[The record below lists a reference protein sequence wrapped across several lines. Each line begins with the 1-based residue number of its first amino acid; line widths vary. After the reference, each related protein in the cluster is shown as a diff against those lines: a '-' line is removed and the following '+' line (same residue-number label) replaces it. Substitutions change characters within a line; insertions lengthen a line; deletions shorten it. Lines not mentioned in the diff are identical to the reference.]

1 MIWLQTHRDAFKLL
15 ISFLWLC
22 CVLSVPCSLQAQEP
36 DTTKAL
42 NIEYI
47 TDQLENIAQT
57 TDLNLDYS
65 DLVDEYLYYSEEPI
79 NINGVENRK
88 LLEMNL
94 LNEVQLRNLNSYI
107 LNYGGLY
114 SVYELKTI
122 PGFDVQTIKSIL
134 PFISVSA
141 PREKEKLNFK
151 NIFKYGN
158 HQIIL
163 RYQQVTE
170 PSVGYETP
178 IDSAIYKPGSAYLG
192 IPQKYYVRYGFNY
205 KNKVRIGFTLDKDAG
220 EVFLKNRLPDSIENI
235 VGNKVNNVFD
245 FYSAH
250 AYVSDIGILK
260 NAVIGDY
267 HLEFGQGLTM
277 WSGLAFGKSAE
288 GIEIKRYARGVRPN
302 TSANENRFFRGAAA
316 TLGLKGFELT
326 GFFSNNNVDANTIY
340 ADTLEDEDAISSII
354 ETGLHRTINE
364 LLYKDALNVT
374 VYGGRFSYQN
384 RFFQLGA
391 TVFQTKLSLSL
402 QLTDDIYKQFYFQGN
417 ELVNY
422 GFDMNIDLG
431 KVSLFGEF
439 AVSSNGGLAGIGG
452 VNAYL
457 AERFIFTVLYHDYG
471 RDYHNLFAYP
481 FAESSALLNEQ
492 GLYFGFKALLL
503 PRLSLSGYVD
513 YYKFPWLRYQTD
525 APSVGSDYV
534 MQLDYNPTQ
543 NTTMYF
549 RYRHR
554 DKQENYSSE
563 YDYIPLLSDI
573 SRNEFRFFIS
583 YQPFDFLIFKNRIDF
598 TTYQNEFEEK
608 QYGYLMYQDILYRPE
623 IFPVELTFRYALF
636 DTDGYDSR
644 IYTYENDILYA
655 FSVPSYFDKGQRVYL
670 MLKWRAFEQLNVWF
684 RVGRL
689 IYSDRTTV
697 GSGSDLINENHKTEI
712 KVQVQIKL

>member
-1 MIWLQTHRDAFKLL
+1 MLL
-15 ISFLWLC
+15 MLLYKGVSRSLSHIILVITTVILPHFLI
-22 CVLSVPCSLQAQEP
+22 AQEA
-36 DTTKAL
+36 DTNQVV

-65 DLVDEYLYYSEEPI
+65 DLIDEYLYYSNDPI
-79 NINGVENRK
+79 NINGEDNKQLV
-88 LLEMNL
+88 EMNL
-94 LNEVQLRNLNSYI
+94 LNEVQLRNLNNYI
-107 LNYGGLY
+107 LKYGGLF
-114 SVYELKTI
+114 SIYELKTI
-122 PGFDVQTIKSIL
+122 PGFNAETIKKIL
-134 PFISVSA
+134 PFITVSEE
-141 PREKEKLNFK
+141 REKEKISFNDV
-151 NIFKYGN
+151 FKYGS

-170 PSVGYETP
+170 KSVGYETP
-178 IDSAIYKPGSAYLG
+178 MDSAIYKPGSAYLG
-192 IPQKYYVRYGFNY
+192 SPVKYYLRYGFNY
-205 KNKVRIGFTLDKDAG
+205 KNKVRIGFTADKDAG
-220 EVFLKNRLPDSIENI
+220 EVFLKNQLKDTLHELI
-235 VGNKVNNVFD
+235 GNKVNNVFD
-245 FYSAH
+245 FISAH

-260 NAVIGDY
+260 KVVIGDY
-267 HLEFGQGLTM
+267 HLEFGQGLTL

-288 GIEIKRYARGVRPN
+288 GIQVKRYGRGIRPN

-316 TLGLKGFELT
+316 TIGIKGFELT
-326 GFFSNNNVDANTIY
+326 GFYSNNHVDGNAVK
-340 ADTLEDEDAISSII
+340 ADTLEDEDAVSSII

-364 LLYKDALNVT
+364 LLDKDVLQVT
-374 VYGGRFSYQN
+374 VYGGRISYQN

-391 TVFQTKLSLSL
+391 TAFQTKLGLPL
-402 QLTDDIYKQFYFQGN
+402 QLNDDVYKKFYFQGDKL
-417 ELVNY
+417 ENY

-439 AVSSNGGLAGIGG
+439 SASSNGGLSGIGG

-457 AERFIFTVLYHDYG
+457 HERLIFTVLYHDYG
-471 RDYHNLFAYP
+471 KDYHNLFSYP
-481 FAESSALLNEQ
+481 FSESSALLNEK

-503 PRLSLSGYVD
+503 PGVSLSGYVD

-534 MQLDYNPTQ
+534 MQLDYNPTR
-543 NTTMYF
+543 NSSMYF

-563 YDYIPLLSDI
+563 YGYIPLLSNI

-598 TTYQNEFEEK
+598 TIYQNEFEEK
-608 QYGYLMYQDILYRPE
+608 ENGYLMYQDILYRPE
-623 IFPVELTFRYALF
+623 LFPVELTFRYALF

-670 MLKWRAFEQLNVWF
+670 MLKWRVTEQLNVWF

-689 IYSDRTTV
+689 TYSDRNTV
-697 GSGSDLINENHKTEI
+697 GSGTDLINEDHKTEI

>member
-1 MIWLQTHRDAFKLL
+1 MRINRDTLRSLFYVL
-15 ISFLWLC
+15 IVSMLGIPQFL
-22 CVLSVPCSLQAQEP
+22 VAQET
-36 DTTKAL
+36 DTTQSV

-65 DLVDEYLYYSEEPI
+65 DLIDEYLYYSNDPI
-79 NINGVENRK
+79 NINGEDNRRLVEMK
-88 LLEMNL
+88 L
-94 LNEVQLRNLNSYI
+94 LNEVQLRNLNNYI
-107 LNYGGLY
+107 QDYGGLY
-114 SVYELKTI
+114 SVFELKTI
-122 PGFDVQTIKSIL
+122 PGFDAETIKKIL
-134 PFISVSA
+134 PFITVSGQ
-141 PREKEKLNFK
+141 REKEKFSFK
-151 NIFKYGN
+151 DVFKYGS

-163 RYQQVTE
+163 RYQEVLE

-192 IPQKYYVRYGFNY
+192 SPQKYYLRYGFNY
-205 KNKVRIGFTLDKDAG
+205 KNKVRIGFTMDKDAG
-220 EVFLKNRLPDSIENI
+220 EVFLKNQLTDTLSVL
-235 VGNKVNNVFD
+235 VGNKVNNIFD
-245 FYSAH
+245 FISAH
-250 AYVSDIGILK
+250 AYISDIGILK

-267 HLEFGQGLTM
+267 HLEFGQGLTL

-288 GIEIKRYARGVRPN
+288 GIQIKRYGRGVRPN

-316 TLGLKGFELT
+316 TIGIKGFELT
-326 GFFSNNNVDANTIY
+326 GFYSNNRVDGNAIT
-340 ADTLEDEDAISSII
+340 ADTVEEEDAVSSII

-364 LLYKDALNVT
+364 LLDKDVLKVS

-391 TVFQTKLSLSL
+391 IAFQTKLNLPL
-402 QLTDDIYKQFYFQGN
+402 QLNDDAYKQFYFQGDA
-417 ELVNY
+417 LVNY
-422 GFDMNIDLG
+422 GFDLNIDLG

-439 AVSSNGGLAGIGG
+439 SASSNGGLAGIGG
-452 VNAYL
+452 INAYL
-457 AERFIFTVLYHDYG
+457 HERFIFTVLYHDYG
-471 RDYHNLFAYP
+471 KDYHNLFSYP
-481 FAESSALLNEQ
+481 FSESSALLNEQ

-503 PRLSLSGYVD
+503 PGVSLSGYID

-525 APSVGSDYV
+525 APSLGSDYTT
-534 MQLDYNPTQ
+534 QLDYSPSR
-543 NTTMYF
+543 NTSMYF

-554 DKQENYSSE
+554 NKQENYSGE
-563 YDYIPLLSDI
+563 YDYIPMLSDI

-598 TTYQNEFEEK
+598 TRYKEEFKGQEN
-608 QYGYLMYQDILYRPE
+608 GYLMYQDILYRPE
-623 IFPVELTFRYALF
+623 VFPVELTFRYALF

-670 MLKWRAFEQLNVWF
+670 MLKWRALEQLNVWF

-689 IYSDRTTV
+689 IYSDRATV
-697 GSGSDLINENHKTEI
+697 GSGTDLINENQKTEI